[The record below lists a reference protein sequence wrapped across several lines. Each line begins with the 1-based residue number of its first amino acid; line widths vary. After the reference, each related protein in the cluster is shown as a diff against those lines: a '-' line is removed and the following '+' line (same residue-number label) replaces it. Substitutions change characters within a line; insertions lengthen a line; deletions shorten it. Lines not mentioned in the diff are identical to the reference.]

1 MASSFFSRGYYKKPG
16 ACPRVFDSDGKWD
29 VERSVAACNLP
40 VSADR
45 PLLVEEKY
53 NGNRGIFEFKDG
65 KGCLHSGKK
74 GCHDNGFPAK
84 VARMIEQQFSI
95 ANDVDASVVE
105 EVLGKEFAGKIK
117 ELQSVGKIDDVIL
130 DGEMYLEDCNGK
142 IPGLATQ
149 ARAIKGSH
157 PDLERDCI
165 FSYKVYDIIKLN
177 GKDVTRLP
185 LAKRKE
191 LLSDVLP
198 YVIMNSGEGISVEVV
213 KGTEATSPSQISTI
227 ASALVNRGHEGIVVK
242 DPASKYDW
250 KGRGEDRPDTAGWW
264 KVKNA
269 TSIDATVTSA
279 CLGNPGKTGINAFRY
294 KLFSLGACKDKACK
308 EIVPITA
315 RGVSHSAT
323 GGEFSGD
330 KKWNDNLHAKVIDAI
345 GSGKARPGKEW
356 RVVTKA
362 AVKMQR
368 SGDFAGLIGG
378 MAKDG
383 KPGLPR
389 CVSIAPGTINVTVA
403 GLEFNI
409 DKNGN
414 PKING
419 PPLLVKSSKRIST
432 IKEIMELPSVHV

>member
-16 ACPRVFDSDGKWD
+16 ACPRVFDGDGKWD
-29 VERSVAACNLP
+29 VERSVAECNLP
-40 VSADR
+40 VSADH

-74 GCHDNGFPAK
+74 GCHENGFPAK
-84 VARMIEQQFSI
+84 VARLIEQQFDV
-95 ANDVDASVVE
+95 AN
-105 EVLGKEFAGKIK
+105 KAGD
-117 ELQSVGKIDDVIL
+117 GIDDVIL

-185 LAKRKE
+185 LANRKE
-191 LLSDVLP
+191 LLLDVLP
-198 YVIMNSGEGISVEVV
+198 YTIMNSGEGVSVEAV
-213 KGTEATSPSQISTI
+213 KGTEATSQKQISDI
-227 ASALVNRGHEGIVVK
+227 ASGIIKRGHEGIVVK
-242 DPASKYDW
+242 DPASKYEW
-250 KGRGEDRPDTAGWW
+250 KGRDEDHPDTDGWW

-269 TSIDATVTSA
+269 TSINATVTSA
-279 CLGNPGKTGINAFRY
+279 CLGNPGKTGLNSFRY
-294 KLFSLGACKDKACK
+294 KLFSLGACKDKICK
-308 EIVPITA
+308 EIVQITTK
-315 RGVSHSAT
+315 GVSHSAT
-323 GGEFSGD
+323 GGEFSGE
-330 KKWNDNLHAKVIDAI
+330 KKWNDNLHAKVLGAI
-345 GSGKARPGKEW
+345 ESGKAKPGTEW
-356 RVVTKA
+356 RLVTRATTKL
-362 AVKMQR
+362 QR
-368 SGDFAGLIGG
+368 SSDFDGLIGG
-378 MAKDG
+378 MAKNG

-419 PPLLVKSSKRIST
+419 PPLLVKSAKKIST